1 MTDKKEPPRGQ
12 KVTQTEMLKQIWD
25 EVRYVRKRLDD
36 HVDHNDKEIAL
47 VKKDISC
54 ISKDLAGQ
62 RVKIGL
68 MFSGI
73 GLAITA
79 VVGWVANSLAK
90 ITS

>member
-1 MTDKKEPPRGQ
+1 MTDNKETPRGQ

-36 HVDHNDKEIAL
+36 HVDPNDEEIAL
-47 VKKDISC
+47 IKKDIGSLRT
-54 ISKDLAGQ
+54 DLAGQ

-73 GLAITA
+73 GIAITA
-79 VVGWVANSLAK
+79 MGGWLAK
-90 ITS
+90 HITNLSA